1 MGGID
6 ESNGYAFKQFAAK
19 FDYRGQI
26 GNLYG
31 LMITRDNLL
40 RQVDEYNE
48 RIATLRA
55 AMPHE
60 VVTLFEKELIAERL
74 AK

>member
-1 MGGID
+1 MNPD
-6 ESNGYAFKQFAAK
+6 TETYAFKQFAAK

-40 RQVDEYNE
+40 KQVSEYEE
-48 RIATLRA
+48 RIAMLRNA
-55 AMPHE
+55 IPQE
-60 VVTLFEKELIAERL
+60 ILTLFEKELIAERL

>member
-1 MGGID
+1 MNPD
-6 ESNGYAFKQFAAK
+6 TETYAFKQFAAK

-31 LMITRDNLL
+31 LMITRDNLVK
-40 RQVDEYNE
+40 QVNEYEE
-48 RIATLRA
+48 RIAMLRNA
-55 AMPHE
+55 IPQE
-60 VVTLFEKELIAERL
+60 IITLFEKELIAERL

>member
-1 MGGID
+1 MNQD
-6 ESNGYAFKQFAAK
+6 TESYAFKQFAAK

-40 RQVDEYNE
+40 KQASEYDE
-48 RIATLRA
+48 RIAMLRSQL
-55 AMPHE
+55 PQE
-60 VVTLFEKELIAERL
+60 IITLFEKELVAERL
-74 AK
+74 TK

>member
-1 MGGID
+1 MNPD
-6 ESNGYAFKQFAAK
+6 TETYAFKQFAAK

-40 RQVDEYNE
+40 KQVSEYEE
-48 RIATLRA
+48 RIAMLRNA
-55 AMPHE
+55 LPQE
-60 VVTLFEKELIAERL
+60 ILTLFEKELIAERL